1 MNIDWTGVLV
11 TIIMYAIFL
20 LIGWYA
26 SKKVKK
32 GSAAEMLV
40 AGRSL
45 PLVMA
50 TLTMTATWVDGG
62 YILGTAESTF
72 TSIPLAL
79 QGGVGFGLSLIVGG
93 IFFASVMQ
101 KRGYTT
107 FIDPFEERFGKK
119 WAAVLSIPAI
129 LGELFWSAELM
140 VAIGA
145 TFGVILNVDLTT
157 AIIVSAAVVTL
168 YTMIGGLWAVAYT
181 DAFQLM
187 LIPIGLIIA
196 IPFVLHHTGSDLSTT
211 WASYKHLKGDAAN
224 VLPPVQVNSFWN
236 LQGITSWWDT
246 SIMLILGGIP
256 WNCYFQRVFSSKT
269 SKIARNQS
277 ILAGVLTILMTIPPL
292 ILGIVAVVYWK
303 GDLSEPALSIPL
315 LLENLVPRWVALMG
329 MAAIVGAVTSSF
341 SSSILSAGSM
351 FSWNWYLRLLAP
363 RSHKRKISQIIRISI
378 LSLGTAVVFI
388 ALKVK
393 SVQALWYFT
402 SDLVFVLLFPQ
413 LVIALFDKKANRI
426 GSMVAFFVSLFLR
439 AAGGEPLFGIPALFE
454 YPEWWPVRTVAAA
467 AGIIL
472 LPLVSR
478 IVKQESVT
486 KVSQLRT

>member
-1 MNIDWTGVLV
+1 MVNIDWIGVWV
-11 TIIMYAIFL
+11 TIAMYAIFL

-26 SKKVKK
+26 SKKVKT
-32 GSAAEMLV
+32 GSPSEMLV

-45 PLVMA
+45 PLFMA
-50 TLTMTATWVDGG
+50 TITMTATWVDGG

-72 TSIPLAL
+72 TSLALAL
-79 QGGVGFGLSLIVGG
+79 QGGVGFGLSLIIGG
-93 IFFASVMQ
+93 IFFAKVMH

-157 AIIVSAAVVTL
+157 AIIISAATVTL

-196 IPFVLHHTGSDLSTT
+196 IPFILHFTGGDLYTT
-211 WASYKHLKGDAAN
+211 WSNYKALKGDAA
-224 VLPPVQVNSFWN
+224 VFLPPMQEDSFWK
-236 LQGITSWWDT
+236 LQGITTWWDT
-246 SIMLILGGIP
+246 TLMLMLGGIP

-269 SKIARNQS
+269 STIARDQS
-277 ILAGVLTILMTIPPL
+277 IIAGILTIVMTIPPL
-292 ILGIVAVVYWK
+292 ILGIEAVVYWK
-303 GDLSEPALSIPL
+303 GDLADPAFSVPL
-315 LLENLVPRWVALMG
+315 LLENLVPRWVALFG
-329 MAAIVGAVTSSF
+329 LAAIVGAVTSSF

-351 FSWNWYLRLLAP
+351 FSWNWYLRLIAP
-363 RSHKRKISQIIRISI
+363 KSHTNKASSIVRVSI
-378 LSLGTAVVFI
+378 LVLGIAAVFI
-388 ALKVK
+388 ALEVK

-402 SDLVFVLLFPQ
+402 SDLIFVLLFPQ
-413 LVIALFDKKANRI
+413 LVMALFDKKSNRT
-426 GSMVAFFVSLFLR
+426 GSIVAFIVSLFLR
-439 AAGGEPLFGIPALFE
+439 AAGGEPLFDIPALID
-454 YPEWWPVRTVAAA
+454 YPEWWPIRVVAAL
-467 AGIIL
+467 AGLIL

-478 IVKQESVT
+478 VVK
-486 KVSQLRT
+486 K

>member
-1 MNIDWTGVLV
+1 MGNIDWTGVWV
-11 TIIMYAIFL
+11 TAIMYAIFI
-20 LIGWYA
+20 LIGWFA
-26 SKKVKK
+26 SKKVKT
-32 GSAAEMLV
+32 GSASELLV

-45 PLVMA
+45 PLLMA

-72 TSIPLAL
+72 TSLALAL
-79 QGGVGFGLSLIVGG
+79 QGGLGFGLSLIVGG
-93 IFFASVMQ
+93 VFFARVMHQ
-101 KRGYTT
+101 KGYTT

-157 AIIVSAAVVTL
+157 AIIISAGIVTL

-181 DAFQLM
+181 DAFQLL
-187 LIPIGLIIA
+187 LIPVGLILA
-196 IPFVLHHTGSDLSTT
+196 IPFILHFTGGDLTTT
-211 WASYKHLKGDAAN
+211 WSNYKALKGDAA
-224 VLPPVQVNSFWN
+224 VVVPPMHVDSCWDVH
-236 LQGITSWWDT
+236 GIISWWDT
-246 SIMLILGGIP
+246 SFMLILGGIP

-269 SKIARNQS
+269 SEIARNQS
-277 ILAGVLTILMTIPPL
+277 IFAGIITILMTIPPL
-292 ILGIVAVVYWK
+292 ILGMEAVVYWK
-303 GDLSEPALSIPL
+303 GNLTEPALSVPL
-315 LLENLVPRWVALMG
+315 LFENLVPRWVALFG
-329 MAAIVGAVTSSF
+329 LAAIVGAVTSSF

-351 FSWNWYLRLLAP
+351 FSWNWYLRL
-363 RSHKRKISQIIRISI
+363 ISPKSNLNKASSVIRIAI
-378 LSLGTAVVFI
+378 LVLGAAAVFI
-388 ALKVK
+388 ALKVQ

-413 LVIALFDKKANRI
+413 LVMALFDKKANRT

-439 AAGGEPLFGIPALFE
+439 GCGGEPLFDIPALVH
-454 YPEWWPVRTVAAA
+454 YPEWWPTRVVAAM
-467 AGIIL
+467 AGLIL

-478 IVKQESVT
+478 LASYFK
-486 KVSQLRT
+486 

>member
-1 MNIDWTGVLV
+1 MDWSGVWV
-11 TIIMYAIFL
+11 TVLMYVIFL
-20 LIGWYA
+20 FIGWYA

-32 GSAAEMLV
+32 GTVSEMLV
-40 AGRSL
+40 AGRSM
-45 PLVMA
+45 PLLMA

-72 TSIPLAL
+72 SSIPLAL

-93 IFFASVMQ
+93 IFFASLMQ

-145 TFGVILNVDLTT
+145 TFGVILNVDLKT
-157 AIIVSAAVVTL
+157 AIIVSAAIVTL
-168 YTMIGGLWAVAYT
+168 YTMLGGLWAVAYT
-181 DAFQLM
+181 DVFQLM

-196 IPFVLHHTGSDLSTT
+196 IPFVLHHTGNDLGTT
-211 WASYKHLKGDAAN
+211 WTQYKSLKGDAASL
-224 VLPPVQVNSFWN
+224 LPPVQINSFWN
-236 LQGITSWWDT
+236 LRGITSFWDT
-246 SIMLILGGIP
+246 SFMLIFGGIP

-269 SKIARNQS
+269 PKIARNQS

-303 GDLSEPALSIPL
+303 GNLSEPALSVPL

-329 MAAIVGAVTSSF
+329 LAAIVGAVTSSF

-351 FSWNWYLRLLAP
+351 FSWNWYLRLIAP
-363 RSHKRKISQIIRISI
+363 RSHKRKIGLIIRISI
-378 LSLGTAVVFI
+378 LSLGAAAVFI
-388 ALKVK
+388 ALKVR
-393 SVQALWYFT
+393 SVQELWYFT

-413 LVIALFDKKANRI
+413 LVIALFDKKANRT
-426 GSMVAFFVSLFLR
+426 GSIVAFIVSLFLR
-439 AAGGEPLFGIPALFE
+439 AAGGEPLFGIPALFN
-454 YPEWWPVRTVAAA
+454 YPEWWPVRLIAAS
-467 AGIIL
+467 AGLIL

-478 IVKQESVT
+478 LVKQ
-486 KVSQLRT
+486 KKMIA

>member
-1 MNIDWTGVLV
+1 MGNIDWTGVWV
-11 TIIMYAIFL
+11 TAIMYAIFI
-20 LIGWYA
+20 LIGWFA
-26 SKKVKK
+26 SKKVKT
-32 GSAAEMLV
+32 GSASELLV

-45 PLVMA
+45 PLLMA

-72 TSIPLAL
+72 TSLALAL
-79 QGGVGFGLSLIVGG
+79 QGGLGFGLSLIVGG
-93 IFFASVMQ
+93 VFFARVMHQ
-101 KRGYTT
+101 KGYTT

-157 AIIVSAAVVTL
+157 AIIISAGIVTL

-181 DAFQLM
+181 DAFQLL
-187 LIPIGLIIA
+187 LIPVGLILA
-196 IPFVLHHTGSDLSTT
+196 IPFILHFTGGDLTTT
-211 WASYKHLKGDAAN
+211 WSNYKALKGDAA
-224 VLPPVQVNSFWN
+224 VVVPPMHVDSFWDVH
-236 LQGITSWWDT
+236 GIISWWDT
-246 SIMLILGGIP
+246 SFMLILGGIP

-269 SKIARNQS
+269 SVIARNQS
-277 ILAGVLTILMTIPPL
+277 IFAGIITIFMTIPPL
-292 ILGIVAVVYWK
+292 ILGMEAVVYWK
-303 GDLSEPALSIPL
+303 GNLTEPALSVPL
-315 LLENLVPRWVALMG
+315 LFENLVPRWVALFG
-329 MAAIVGAVTSSF
+329 LAAIVGAVTSSF

-351 FSWNWYLRLLAP
+351 FSWNWYLRL
-363 RSHKRKISQIIRISI
+363 ISPKSNLNKASSVIRIAI
-378 LSLGTAVVFI
+378 LVLGAAAVFI
-388 ALKVK
+388 ALKVQ

-413 LVIALFDKKANRI
+413 LVMALFDKKANRT

-439 AAGGEPLFGIPALFE
+439 GCGGEPLFDIPALVH
-454 YPEWWPVRTVAAA
+454 YPEWWPTRVVAAM
-467 AGIIL
+467 AGLIL

-478 IVKQESVT
+478 LASYFK
-486 KVSQLRT
+486 

>member
-1 MNIDWTGVLV
+1 MGNIDWTGVWV
-11 TIIMYAIFL
+11 TAIMYAIFM

-26 SKKVKK
+26 SKNVKT
-32 GSAAEMLV
+32 GSASELLV

-45 PLVMA
+45 PLLMA

-72 TSIPLAL
+72 TSLALAL
-79 QGGVGFGLSLIVGG
+79 QGGLGFGLSLIVGG
-93 IFFASVMQ
+93 VFFARVMH
-101 KRGYTT
+101 KKGYTT

-157 AIIVSAAVVTL
+157 AIIISAGIVTL

-181 DAFQLM
+181 DAFQLL
-187 LIPIGLIIA
+187 LIPVGLILA
-196 IPFVLHHTGSDLSTT
+196 IPFILHFTGGDLTTT
-211 WASYKHLKGDAAN
+211 WSNYKALKGDAA
-224 VLPPVQVNSFWN
+224 VAVPPMHVDSFWDVH
-236 LQGITSWWDT
+236 GIISWWDT
-246 SIMLILGGIP
+246 SFMLILGGIP

-269 SKIARNQS
+269 SGIARNQS
-277 ILAGVLTILMTIPPL
+277 IFAGIITILMTIPPL
-292 ILGIVAVVYWK
+292 ILGMEAVVYWK
-303 GDLSEPALSIPL
+303 GNLTEPALSVPL
-315 LLENLVPRWVALMG
+315 LFENLVPRWVALFG
-329 MAAIVGAVTSSF
+329 LAAIVGAVTSSF

-351 FSWNWYLRLLAP
+351 FSWNWYLRL
-363 RSHKRKISQIIRISI
+363 ISPKSNLNKASSVIRIAI
-378 LSLGTAVVFI
+378 LVLGAAAVFI
-388 ALKVK
+388 ALKVQ

-413 LVIALFDKKANRI
+413 LVMALFDKKANRT

-439 AAGGEPLFGIPALFE
+439 GCGGEPLFDIPALVH
-454 YPEWWPVRTVAAA
+454 YPEWWPTRVVAAM
-467 AGIIL
+467 AGLIL

-478 IVKQESVT
+478 LASYFK
-486 KVSQLRT
+486 

>member
-1 MNIDWTGVLV
+1 MNIDWTGVWV
-11 TIIMYAIFL
+11 TAAMYGLFL

-26 SKKVKK
+26 SRKVKT
-32 GSAAEMLV
+32 GSASELLV

-45 PLVMA
+45 PLLMA

-72 TSIPLAL
+72 TSIALAL
-79 QGGVGFGLSLIVGG
+79 QGGMGFGLSLIVGG
-93 IFFASVMQ
+93 VFFASVMH

-157 AIIVSAAVVTL
+157 AIIISAAIVTF

-181 DAFQLM
+181 DAFQLL
-187 LIPIGLIIA
+187 LIPIGLILA
-196 IPFVLHHTGSDLSTT
+196 IPFILHFTGGDLFTT
-211 WASYKHLKGDAAN
+211 WSNYKAIKGDAASF
-224 VLPPVQVNSFWN
+224 LPPTQVNSFWN
-236 LQGITSWWDT
+236 IQGITSWWDT

-269 SKIARNQS
+269 SSIARNQS
-277 ILAGVLTILMTIPPL
+277 IIAGVLTIIMTIPPL
-292 ILGIVAVVYWK
+292 ILGMEAVVYWK
-303 GDLSEPALSIPL
+303 GNLSEPALSVPL
-315 LLENLVPRWVALMG
+315 LLENLVPRWVALFG
-329 MAAIVGAVTSSF
+329 LAAIVGAVTSSF

-351 FSWNWYLRLLAP
+351 FSWNWYLRLIAP
-363 RSHKRKISQIIRISI
+363 KSQINKASSIIRISI
-378 LSLGTAVVFI
+378 VVLGIAAVYI
-388 ALKVK
+388 ALKVQ

-413 LVIALFDKKANRI
+413 LLMALFDKKSNRT

-439 AAGGEPLFGIPALFE
+439 AAGGEPLFGISPLFD
-454 YPEWWPVRTVAAA
+454 YPEWWPVRTVAAM
-467 AGIIL
+467 AGLIL

-478 IVKQESVT
+478 VVKQKIRSPFH
-486 KVSQLRT
+486 

>member
-1 MNIDWTGVLV
+1 MGNIDWTGVWV
-11 TIIMYAIFL
+11 TAIMYAIFM
-20 LIGWYA
+20 LIGWFA
-26 SKKVKK
+26 SKKVKT
-32 GSAAEMLV
+32 GSASELLV

-45 PLVMA
+45 PLLMA

-72 TSIPLAL
+72 TSLALAL
-79 QGGVGFGLSLIVGG
+79 QGGLGFGLSLIVGG
-93 IFFASVMQ
+93 VFFARVMHQ
-101 KRGYTT
+101 KGYTT

-157 AIIVSAAVVTL
+157 AIIISAGIVTL

-181 DAFQLM
+181 DAFQLL
-187 LIPIGLIIA
+187 LIPVGLILA
-196 IPFVLHHTGSDLSTT
+196 IPFILHFTGGDLTTT
-211 WASYKHLKGDAAN
+211 WSNYKALKGDAA
-224 VLPPVQVNSFWN
+224 VVVPPMHVDSFWDVH
-236 LQGITSWWDT
+236 GIISWWDT
-246 SIMLILGGIP
+246 SFMLILGGIP

-269 SKIARNQS
+269 SGIARSQS
-277 ILAGVLTILMTIPPL
+277 IFAGIITILMTIPPL
-292 ILGIVAVVYWK
+292 ILGMEAVVYWK
-303 GDLSEPALSIPL
+303 GNLTEPALSVPL
-315 LLENLVPRWVALMG
+315 LFENLVPRWVALFG
-329 MAAIVGAVTSSF
+329 LAAIVGAVTSSF

-351 FSWNWYLRLLAP
+351 FSWNWYLRL
-363 RSHKRKISQIIRISI
+363 ISPKSNLNKASSVIRIAI
-378 LSLGTAVVFI
+378 LVLGAAAVFI
-388 ALKVK
+388 ALKVQ

-413 LVIALFDKKANRI
+413 LVMALFDKKANRT

-439 AAGGEPLFGIPALFE
+439 GCGGEPLFDIPALVH
-454 YPEWWPVRTVAAA
+454 YPEWWPTRVVAAM
-467 AGIIL
+467 AGLIL

-478 IVKQESVT
+478 LSTYFK
-486 KVSQLRT
+486 

>member
-1 MNIDWTGVLV
+1 
-11 TIIMYAIFL
+11 
-20 LIGWYA
+20 
-26 SKKVKK
+26 
-32 GSAAEMLV
+32 
-40 AGRSL
+40 
-45 PLVMA
+45 
-50 TLTMTATWVDGG
+50 MTATWVDGG

-93 IFFASVMQ
+93 IFFASIMQ

-119 WAAVLSIPAI
+119 WAAVLSIPAL
-129 LGELFWSAELM
+129 LGELFWSGELM

-157 AIIVSAAVVTL
+157 AIIISAAIVTL

-181 DAFQLM
+181 DAFQLL
-187 LIPIGLIIA
+187 LIPVGLIIA
-196 IPFVLHHTGSDLSTT
+196 IPFVLDHTGGDLTST
-211 WASYKHLKGDAAN
+211 WSSYKALKGDAASIT
-224 VLPPVQVNSFWN
+224 PPTHVNSFWN

-269 SKIARNQS
+269 PKIARNQS
-277 ILAGVLTILMTIPPL
+277 IIAGFLTILMTIPPL
-292 ILGIVAVVYWK
+292 ILGMAAVVYWK
-303 GDLSEPALSIPL
+303 GNLAEPALSVPL
-315 LLENLVPRWVALMG
+315 LLENLVPHWVALFG
-329 MAAIVGAVTSSF
+329 LAAIVGAVTSSF

-351 FSWNWYLRLLAP
+351 FSWNWYLRLIAP
-363 RSHKRKISQIIRISI
+363 KSHKRKIGTIIRISI
-378 LSLGTAVVFI
+378 LSLGVFAAII

-413 LVIALFDKKANRI
+413 LVMALFDKKANLT

-439 AAGGEPLFGIPALFE
+439 AGGGEPLFNIPPLFQ
-454 YPEWWPVRTVAAA
+454 YPDWWPVRTGAAM
-467 AGIIL
+467 AGLIL

-478 IVKQESVT
+478 VFKSKSAISIT
-486 KVSQLRT
+486 S

>member
-1 MNIDWTGVLV
+1 MRHVDLAGVCV
-11 TIIMYAIFL
+11 TLLMYLIFL

-40 AGRSL
+40 AGRSM
-45 PLVMA
+45 PLLLA

-62 YILGTAESTF
+62 YILGTAESVF
-72 TSIPLAL
+72 TSIPLAW

-107 FIDPFEERFGKK
+107 FIDPFEERLGKR

-129 LGELFWSAELM
+129 LGELFWSAELL

-145 TFGVILNVDLTT
+145 TFGVLLNIDLTT
-157 AIIVSAAVVTL
+157 AIIFSAAIVTL

-181 DAFQLM
+181 DAFQLI

-196 IPFVLHHTGSDLSTT
+196 IPFVLHFTGNDLSTT
-211 WASYKHLKGDAAN
+211 WMHYKSIKGDAASIS
-224 VLPPVQVNSFWN
+224 PPIHVNSFWN

-246 SIMLILGGIP
+246 SIMLTLGGIP

-277 ILAGVLTILMTIPPL
+277 ILAGILTILMTIPPL
-292 ILGIVAVVYWK
+292 ILGVVAVVYWK
-303 GDLSEPALSIPL
+303 GNLTEPALAIPL

-329 MAAIVGAVTSSF
+329 LAAIVGAVTSSF

-351 FSWNWYLRLLAP
+351 FSWNWYLRLIAP
-363 RSHKRKISQIIRISI
+363 NSPKRNIGKIIRISI
-378 LSLGTAVVFI
+378 LSLGTAAIFI
-388 ALKVK
+388 ALKVQ
-393 SVQALWYFT
+393 SVQKLWYFT

-413 LVIALFDKKANRI
+413 LVIALFDKKSNRI
-426 GSMVAFFVSLFLR
+426 GSIVAFSVSLVLR
-439 AAGGEPLFGIPALFE
+439 AAGGEPLFAIPALIN
-454 YPEWWPVRTVAAA
+454 YPEWWPVRTMAAL
-467 AGIIL
+467 AGLIL
-472 LPLVSR
+472 LPVVSR
-478 IVKQESVT
+478 LVPT
-486 KVSQLRT
+486 KK

>member
-1 MNIDWTGVLV
+1 MNMDWSGVWV
-11 TIIMYAIFL
+11 TVLMYVIFL
-20 LIGWYA
+20 FIGWYA

-32 GSAAEMLV
+32 GTVSEMLV
-40 AGRSL
+40 AGRSM
-45 PLVMA
+45 PLLMA

-72 TSIPLAL
+72 SSIPLAL

-93 IFFASVMQ
+93 IFFASLMQ

-145 TFGVILNVDLTT
+145 TFGVILNVDLKT
-157 AIIVSAAVVTL
+157 AIIVSAAIVTL
-168 YTMIGGLWAVAYT
+168 YTMLGGLWAVAYT
-181 DAFQLM
+181 DVFQLM

-196 IPFVLHHTGSDLSTT
+196 IPFVLHHTGNDLGTT
-211 WASYKHLKGDAAN
+211 WTQYKSLKGDAASL
-224 VLPPVQVNSFWN
+224 LPPVQINSFWN
-236 LQGITSWWDT
+236 LRGITSFWDT
-246 SIMLILGGIP
+246 SFMLIFGGIP

-269 SKIARNQS
+269 PKIARNQS

-303 GDLSEPALSIPL
+303 GNLSEPALSVPL

-329 MAAIVGAVTSSF
+329 LAAIVGAVTSSF

-351 FSWNWYLRLLAP
+351 FSWNWYLRLIAP
-363 RSHKRKISQIIRISI
+363 RSHKRKIGLIIRISI
-378 LSLGTAVVFI
+378 LSLGAAAVFI
-388 ALKVK
+388 ALKVR
-393 SVQALWYFT
+393 SVQELWYFT

-413 LVIALFDKKANRI
+413 LVIALFDKKANRT
-426 GSMVAFFVSLFLR
+426 GSIVAFIVSLFLR
-439 AAGGEPLFGIPALFE
+439 AAGGEPLFGIPALFN
-454 YPEWWPVRTVAAA
+454 YPEWWPVRLIAAS
-467 AGIIL
+467 AGLIL

-478 IVKQESVT
+478 LVKQ
-486 KVSQLRT
+486 KKMIA

>member
-1 MNIDWTGVLV
+1 MGNIDWTGVWV
-11 TIIMYAIFL
+11 TAIMYAIFI
-20 LIGWYA
+20 LIGWFA
-26 SKKVKK
+26 SKKVKT
-32 GSAAEMLV
+32 GSASELLV

-45 PLVMA
+45 PLLMA

-72 TSIPLAL
+72 TSLALAL
-79 QGGVGFGLSLIVGG
+79 QGGLGFGLSLIVGG
-93 IFFASVMQ
+93 VFFARVMH
-101 KRGYTT
+101 KKGYTT

-157 AIIVSAAVVTL
+157 AIIISAGIVTL

-181 DAFQLM
+181 DAFQLL
-187 LIPIGLIIA
+187 LIPVGLILA
-196 IPFVLHHTGSDLSTT
+196 IPFILHFTGGDLTTT
-211 WASYKHLKGDAAN
+211 WSNYKALKGDAA
-224 VLPPVQVNSFWN
+224 VVVPPMHVDSFWDVH
-236 LQGITSWWDT
+236 GIISWWDT
-246 SIMLILGGIP
+246 SFMLILGGIP

-269 SKIARNQS
+269 SGIARSQS
-277 ILAGVLTILMTIPPL
+277 IFAGIITILMTIPPL
-292 ILGIVAVVYWK
+292 ILGMEAVVYWK
-303 GDLSEPALSIPL
+303 GSLSEPALSVPL
-315 LLENLVPRWVALMG
+315 LFENLVPRWVALFG
-329 MAAIVGAVTSSF
+329 LAAIVGAVTSSF

-351 FSWNWYLRLLAP
+351 FSWNWYLRL
-363 RSHKRKISQIIRISI
+363 ISPKSNLNKASSVIRIAI
-378 LSLGTAVVFI
+378 LVLGAAAVFI
-388 ALKVK
+388 ALKVQ

-413 LVIALFDKKANRI
+413 LVMALFDKKANRT

-439 AAGGEPLFGIPALFE
+439 GCGGEPLFDIPALVH
-454 YPEWWPVRTVAAA
+454 YPEWWPTRVVAAM
-467 AGIIL
+467 AGLIL

-478 IVKQESVT
+478 LSTYFK
-486 KVSQLRT
+486 

>member
-1 MNIDWTGVLV
+1 MGNIDWTGVWV
-11 TIIMYAIFL
+11 TAIMYAIFI
-20 LIGWYA
+20 LIGWFA
-26 SKKVKK
+26 SKKVKT
-32 GSAAEMLV
+32 GSASELLV

-45 PLVMA
+45 PLLMA

-72 TSIPLAL
+72 TSLALAL
-79 QGGVGFGLSLIVGG
+79 QGGLGFGLSLIVGG
-93 IFFASVMQ
+93 VFFARVMHQ
-101 KRGYTT
+101 KGYTT

-157 AIIVSAAVVTL
+157 AIIISAGIVTL

-181 DAFQLM
+181 DAFQLL
-187 LIPIGLIIA
+187 LIPVGLILA
-196 IPFVLHHTGSDLSTT
+196 IPFILHFTGGDLTTT
-211 WASYKHLKGDAAN
+211 WSNYKALKGDAA
-224 VLPPVQVNSFWN
+224 VVVPPMHVDSFWDVH
-236 LQGITSWWDT
+236 GIISWWDT
-246 SIMLILGGIP
+246 SFMLILGGIP

-269 SKIARNQS
+269 SVIARNQS
-277 ILAGVLTILMTIPPL
+277 IFAGIITIFMTIPPL
-292 ILGIVAVVYWK
+292 ILGMEAVVYWK
-303 GDLSEPALSIPL
+303 GNLTEPALSVPL
-315 LLENLVPRWVALMG
+315 LFENLVPRWVALFG
-329 MAAIVGAVTSSF
+329 LAAIVGAVTSSF

-351 FSWNWYLRLLAP
+351 FSWNWYLRL
-363 RSHKRKISQIIRISI
+363 ISPKSNLNKASSVIRIAI
-378 LSLGTAVVFI
+378 LVLGAAAVFI
-388 ALKVK
+388 ALKVQ

-413 LVIALFDKKANRI
+413 LVMALFDKKANRT

-439 AAGGEPLFGIPALFE
+439 GCGGEPLFDIPALVH
-454 YPEWWPVRTVAAA
+454 YPEWWPTRVVAAM
-467 AGIIL
+467 AGLIL

-478 IVKQESVT
+478 LATYFK
-486 KVSQLRT
+486 